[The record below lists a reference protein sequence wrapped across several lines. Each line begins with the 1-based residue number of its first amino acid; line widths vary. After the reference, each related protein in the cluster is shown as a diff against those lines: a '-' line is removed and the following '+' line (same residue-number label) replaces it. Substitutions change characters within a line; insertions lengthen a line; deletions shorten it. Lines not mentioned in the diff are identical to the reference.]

1 MVPMGMIKKMYG
13 ASAKMEA
20 LNTVV
25 SENLNKHIFDNK
37 LDLLGYPLSDIELQQ
52 PADLEKEDD
61 MDFYFEAAL
70 RPEINIDFTNTMVD
84 FYHIV
89 PTDEEVDKVIED
101 LLQRNPNTSHP
112 ETVGEDDRLEI
123 KVREAKDGKEVEGG
137 FEKDGVYFN
146 MSQIKNK
153 TQRKKFID
161 KEVGAE
167 FIVNF
172 AKVFGSEEEAA
183 KILGND
189 APAGS
194 DFNIII
200 DDAIRNEKP
209 ELDEEFFK
217 KIFPDK
223 EIKDLDAFK
232 KAVKAE
238 MEKQHEAETDPILFN
253 KMIDELVAA
262 VKFDLPDAF
271 MKRWIV
277 DNSQGKIS
285 AEDIEKNY
293 DNDYV
298 KGLRWQL
305 IEDAIVKANPELVI
319 KDEEVKDFV
328 LKQIFPGIDYATLED
343 DMKANLDKIAAN
355 YLKDEQ
361 QVNGLKNQLAD
372 IKMTAFLKGK
382 MNINYAETTSADFV
396 KKLEGECAEG
406 TVRQRAEETG
416 GLFRPKKIGDDD
428 AKAAFVEG
436 GRHGGDSGARA
447 ECGVEIRMEPIE
459 RCVGGG
465 LLFPDVRRMPDGK
478 GEACVLRGHGEQG
491 GGGKCGGGLFIM
503 DGHGGGLVDDD
514 IASRVDFLREH
525 FDHEPFG
532 ACEYTPV
539 QSADV
544 VAWMIVAVF
553 REFESV
559 SRACSEPSAVQSRRL
574 GGG

>member
-1 MVPMGMIKKMYG
+1 MNITQSTKGDNLISIKISVVKEDYQEALEKSLKQLRHRANVPGFRPGMVPMGMIKKMYG

-37 LDLLGYPLSDIELQQ
+37 LDLLGYPLSDTELQK

-172 AKVFGSEEEAA
+172 AKVFGSEEEVV

-223 EIKDLDAFK
+223 EINDLDAFK

-293 DNDYV
+293 ENDYV

-305 IEDAIVKANPELVI
+305 IEDAIVKANPELII

-396 KKLEGECAEG
+396 KKLE
-406 TVRQRAEETG
+406 EE
-416 GLFRPKKIGDDD
+416 R
-428 AKAAFVEG
+428 KA
-436 GRHGGDSGARA
+436 R
-447 ECGVEIRMEPIE
+447 
-459 RCVGGG
+459 
-465 LLFPDVRRMPDGK
+465 
-478 GEACVLRGHGEQG
+478 
-491 GGGKCGGGLFIM
+491 
-503 DGHGGGLVDDD
+503 
-514 IASRVDFLREH
+514 
-525 FDHEPFG
+525 
-532 ACEYTPV
+532 
-539 QSADV
+539 
-544 VAWMIVAVF
+544 
-553 REFESV
+553 
-559 SRACSEPSAVQSRRL
+559 
-574 GGG
+574 

>member
-1 MVPMGMIKKMYG
+1 MNITQSPKGENLISIKISVVKADYEENVEKTLKQMRHRANVPGFRPGMVPMGMIKKMYG

-20 LNTVV
+20 LNTLV
-25 SENLNKHIFDNK
+25 SDSLNKHIMDNK
-37 LDLLGYPLSDIELQQ
+37 LDLLGYPLNDNEMQQ
-52 PADLEKEDD
+52 PADLENQDD
-61 MDFYFEAAL
+61 IDFYFEAAL

-112 ETVGEDDRLEI
+112 ETVGENDRLEI
-123 KVREAKDGKEVEGG
+123 KIREAKDGKEVEGG
-137 FEKDGVYFN
+137 FEKDGLYFN
-146 MSQIKNK
+146 LSQIKNK

-183 KILGND
+183 KILGEG

-200 DDAIRNEKP
+200 DDAIREEKP

-223 EIKDLDAFK
+223 EIKDLEAFK
-232 KAVKAE
+232 QSVKAE

-277 DNSQGKIS
+277 ENSRGEVS
-285 AEDIEKNY
+285 ADDIEKNY
-293 DNDYV
+293 EKDYE

-305 IEDAIVKANPELVI
+305 IEDAIVKANPELI
-319 KDEEVKDFV
+319 INDEEVKDFV
-328 LKQIFPGIDYATLED
+328 LKQIFPGIDYASLED

-355 YLKDEQ
+355 YLKDARQIEQ
-361 QVNGLKNQLAD
+361 VKNQLAD
-372 IKMTAFLKGK
+372 IKMTRFLKSK
-382 MNINYAETTSADFV
+382 MNINYTETTASDFM
-396 KKLEGECAEG
+396 KKLE
-406 TVRQRAEETG
+406 EE
-416 GLFRPKKIGDDD
+416 RK
-428 AKAAFVEG
+428 AK
-436 GRHGGDSGARA
+436 
-447 ECGVEIRMEPIE
+447 
-459 RCVGGG
+459 
-465 LLFPDVRRMPDGK
+465 
-478 GEACVLRGHGEQG
+478 
-491 GGGKCGGGLFIM
+491 
-503 DGHGGGLVDDD
+503 
-514 IASRVDFLREH
+514 
-525 FDHEPFG
+525 
-532 ACEYTPV
+532 
-539 QSADV
+539 
-544 VAWMIVAVF
+544 
-553 REFESV
+553 
-559 SRACSEPSAVQSRRL
+559 
-574 GGG
+574 

>member
-1 MVPMGMIKKMYG
+1 MNITQNTKGDKLISIKISVVKEDYQEALEKSLKQLRHRANVPGFRPGMVPMGMIKKMYG

-20 LNTVV
+20 LNNVV
-25 SENLNKHIFDNK
+25 SESLNKHIFDNK
-37 LDLLGYPLSDIELQQ
+37 LDLLGYPLSDTELQQ

-70 RPEINIDFTNTMVD
+70 RPEINVDFTNTMVD

-101 LLQRNPNTSHP
+101 LLERNPNTSHP
-112 ETVGEDDRLEI
+112 DTVGEDDRLEI
-123 KVREAKDGKEVEGG
+123 KIREAKDGKEVEGG

-161 KEVGAE
+161 KEVGSE

-183 KILGND
+183 KVLGND

-200 DDAIRNEKP
+200 DAAIRNEKP
-209 ELDEEFFK
+209 ELNEEFFK
-217 KIFPDK
+217 KIFPKDD
-223 EIKDLDAFK
+223 IKDLDAFK

-277 DNSQGKIS
+277 DNSQGKIT

-305 IEDAIVKANPELVI
+305 IEDSIVKANPELII

-343 DMKANLDKIAAN
+343 DMKTNLDKIAAN

-372 IKMTAFLKGK
+372 VKMTAFLKGK
-382 MNINYAETTSADFV
+382 MNINYAETTSADFL
-396 KKLEGECAEG
+396 KKLE
-406 TVRQRAEETG
+406 EE
-416 GLFRPKKIGDDD
+416 RKQNKK
-428 AKAAFVEG
+428 
-436 GRHGGDSGARA
+436 
-447 ECGVEIRMEPIE
+447 
-459 RCVGGG
+459 
-465 LLFPDVRRMPDGK
+465 
-478 GEACVLRGHGEQG
+478 
-491 GGGKCGGGLFIM
+491 
-503 DGHGGGLVDDD
+503 
-514 IASRVDFLREH
+514 
-525 FDHEPFG
+525 
-532 ACEYTPV
+532 
-539 QSADV
+539 
-544 VAWMIVAVF
+544 
-553 REFESV
+553 
-559 SRACSEPSAVQSRRL
+559 
-574 GGG
+574 

>member
-1 MVPMGMIKKMYG
+1 MNITQSTKGDNLISIKINVEKADYEEMVEKTLRQMRHKANIPGFRPGMVPMGMNKKMYG
-13 ASAKMEA
+13 TSAKMEA

-25 SENLNKHIFDNK
+25 SESLNKHIVDNK

-52 PADLEKEDD
+52 PADLEKEDNL
-61 MDFYFEAAL
+61 DFYFEAAL
-70 RPEINIDFTNTMVD
+70 RPEINVDFTNTMVD

-101 LLQRNPNTSHP
+101 IVNRNPNTSHP
-112 ETVGEDDRLEI
+112 ETVGENDRLEI

-153 TQRKKFID
+153 TQSKKFVG
-161 KEVGAE
+161 KEVGSE

-183 KILGND
+183 KVLGEG
-189 APAGS
+189 APAAS

-200 DDAIRNEKP
+200 DDAIRDEKP
-209 ELDEEFFK
+209 ELNEDFFK
-217 KIFPDK
+217 KIFPKD
-223 EIKDLDAFK
+223 EIKDLNAFK

-262 VKFDLPDAF
+262 VKFDLPDAY

-277 DNSQGKIS
+277 DNSQGKIT

-293 DNDYV
+293 EKDYV

-305 IEDAIVKANPELVI
+305 IEDSIVKANPELII

-355 YLKDEQ
+355 YLKDAQ
-361 QVNGLKNQLAD
+361 QVEHLKNQLAD

-382 MNINYAETTSADFV
+382 MNINYSETTAADFM
-396 KKLEGECAEG
+396 KKLE
-406 TVRQRAEETG
+406 EE
-416 GLFRPKKIGDDD
+416 RK
-428 AKAAFVEG
+428 
-436 GRHGGDSGARA
+436 
-447 ECGVEIRMEPIE
+447 
-459 RCVGGG
+459 
-465 LLFPDVRRMPDGK
+465 
-478 GEACVLRGHGEQG
+478 Q
-491 GGGKCGGGLFIM
+491 
-503 DGHGGGLVDDD
+503 
-514 IASRVDFLREH
+514 
-525 FDHEPFG
+525 
-532 ACEYTPV
+532 
-539 QSADV
+539 
-544 VAWMIVAVF
+544 
-553 REFESV
+553 
-559 SRACSEPSAVQSRRL
+559 
-574 GGG
+574 

>member
-1 MVPMGMIKKMYG
+1 MNITQSTKGDNLISIKISVVKEDYQEALEKSLKQLRHRANVPGFRPGMVPMGMIKKMYG

-146 MSQIKNK
+146 LSQIKNK

-183 KILGND
+183 KVLGSD

-217 KIFPDK
+217 KIFPNQ

-277 DNSQGKIS
+277 DNSQGKITP
-285 AEDIEKNY
+285 EDIEKNY

-305 IEDAIVKANPELVI
+305 IEDAIVKANPELII

-355 YLKDEQ
+355 YLKDQQ
-361 QVNGLKNQLAD
+361 QVSGLKNQLAD
-372 IKMTAFLKGK
+372 VKMTAFLKGK
-382 MNINYAETTSADFV
+382 MNINYEETTSADFM
-396 KKLEGECAEG
+396 KKLEKERKA
-406 TVRQRAEETG
+406 
-416 GLFRPKKIGDDD
+416 KK
-428 AKAAFVEG
+428 K
-436 GRHGGDSGARA
+436 
-447 ECGVEIRMEPIE
+447 
-459 RCVGGG
+459 
-465 LLFPDVRRMPDGK
+465 
-478 GEACVLRGHGEQG
+478 
-491 GGGKCGGGLFIM
+491 
-503 DGHGGGLVDDD
+503 
-514 IASRVDFLREH
+514 
-525 FDHEPFG
+525 
-532 ACEYTPV
+532 
-539 QSADV
+539 
-544 VAWMIVAVF
+544 
-553 REFESV
+553 
-559 SRACSEPSAVQSRRL
+559 
-574 GGG
+574 